1 MLQNVKPAAGFDA
14 AGGRASPELLIFMP
28 GTSRCACGAGF
39 QSSQF
44 GGQKNFQRRHCP
56 ICGADARHISI
67 SKYNQPG
74 RLRFNFRGPQPPPQ
88 SLNRS
93 EFAGLKSAAC
103 GSRLRRAYR
112 PYRRC
117 GRVAEGGGL
126 LNRYRVVKPY
136 RGFESLRLRQ
146 LYATA
151 YPAIRSSRAARRTG
165 SCGHVVPGSP
175 AGAFRSQA
183 SCRVRRQLPE
193 DRGEGSPP
201 CRSR

>member
-1 MLQNVKPAAGFDA
+1 MPVCRAPVFNPANLVGRKIPEA
-14 AGGRASPELLIFMP
+14 ALPDLRR
-28 GTSRCACGAGF
+28 RC
-39 QSSQF
+39 
-44 GGQKNFQRRHCP
+44 
-56 ICGADARHISI
+56 ARHISI
-67 SKYNQPG
+67 SKYKRSG
-74 RLRFNFRGPQPPPQ
+74 RLRSNFGNSQPRPE

-103 GSRLRRAYR
+103 GSPPRRAYR

-151 YPAIRSSRAARRTG
+151 CPAIRSSRAARRTA

-183 SCRVRRQLPE
+183 SCRVLRQLPG

>member
-1 MLQNVKPAAGFDA
+1 
-14 AGGRASPELLIFMP
+14 MP
-28 GTSRCACGAGF
+28 GRSRCACVAPAFNPANLAGRKNTE
-39 QSSQF
+39 
-44 GGQKNFQRRHCP
+44 GG
-56 ICGADARHISI
+56 IARSAPQMRPSHISI
-67 SKYNQPG
+67 SKYERSG
-74 RLRFNFRGPQPPPQ
+74 RLHSNFRNPQPPPE

-103 GSRLRRAYR
+103 GSPPRRAYR

-146 LYATA
+146 LYTTA
-151 YPAIRSSRAARRTG
+151 CPAIRSSRAARRTA

-183 SCRVRRQLPE
+183 SCRVLRQLPG
-193 DRGEGSPP
+193 DRGRLAALS
-201 CRSR
+201 